1 MRRPRRRCSS
11 TGGIGISDDL
21 YNGYL
26 VDDDGKV
33 IGEARSYDPY
43 SQFGEIM
50 LYEIDS
56 FGYVSGFI
64 KKGLRVM
71 SEVDIMSDENL
82 KKSLESAKYESWK
95 RYNILDLIAE
105 YDRMFKDR
113 NHFERFCKIVYESV
127 LEKNKGNDAQR
138 DVEH

>member
-26 VDDDGKV
+26 VDDEGKV
-33 IGEARSYDPY
+33 IGEARRYDPY

-50 LYEIDS
+50 LYEIDV
-56 FGYVSGFI
+56 FGYVPGFV
-64 KKGLRVM
+64 KKGLR
-71 SEVDIMSDENL
+71 IMSKEDMMSDDNL
-82 KKSLESAKYESWK
+82 RRSLEAAEYESWK
-95 RYNILDLIAE
+95 RYNIMDLIAE

-113 NHFERFCKIVYESV
+113 DHFERFCKIIYESV
-127 LEKNKGNDAQR
+127 LEKEKQKNHKTL
-138 DVEH
+138 